1 MSLKIEHK
9 ILITMSQST
18 PQNINTTPSN
28 PTLIGQPEVSTH
40 DTTEFVTEGNV
51 PQASF
56 VDQQNA
62 QDQYFVNADSV
73 SHEIADF
80 VSRPYRFH
88 TGQWKSGSA
97 LGTVLFSD
105 LVVATLRNSP
115 VWTKL
120 QGFMAFT
127 ATFCFRLVVNAQP
140 TQQGELMLN
149 FRPDETDEDS
159 KSFRFWNKMV
169 DPAYELARVSGCPN
183 ATLTIGSTSQ
193 CEFRVSYRATVP
205 LCDVSNGEFGKIDLR
220 VLSTLAGPT
229 NAEAVSYSMYMWLE
243 DLQTYATQP
252 YSGTSSY
259 SQIGNRAAKAQGRA
273 LPSAVEAKEKG
284 TISGI
289 ADKVGSIA
297 SALTAIPGVADIAGP
312 VSWAA
317 KGVSSVASLFGFSKP
332 HDITPSA
339 AITNNPY
346 KDFAHGSG
354 ANACETK
361 LTLNDTSELS
371 VRPLGA
377 VPEDEMNIN
386 YLTKIPIY
394 LANRT
399 WKTTDAVDKIVFN
412 APVAPQY
419 MISRSGQAGKKAF
432 TVHTTLSYL
441 ALMHRYWRGSL
452 SFTFNIV
459 GTKFHSGRLRA
470 TFTPSRKWT
479 PPDQHQH
486 TYSKIFDLEDSNT
499 FTLTT
504 PWVKELPV
512 RSTDRMSNYEEVEG
526 FITLSVEDQLVA
538 NSTCAQYVDIVCFVS
553 GDVSFSAPR
562 IPDEHVANGVVFN
575 PTSTGRAA
583 KAQGFT
589 ADVASARVAVMNM
602 VPDEVVPTA
611 AQEQR
616 ALEVTVGDP
625 EPSLRTLTKR
635 MAYNGVFTFKDK
647 NADIREHCILPSNQ
661 LQAELASAIT
671 SDQVATYGDYID
683 WVSALYRFRAGG
695 IRYCIYG
702 DLPKPENTLVKFCPL
717 DGTNLIIPAYEVTS
731 AGVGTFK
738 ATIARFMQMLNY
750 VTVPYA
756 KNNYGIQISVP
767 YYHDR
772 PALTN
777 SRWFVPNPLPITT
790 TIGAGYDPVS
800 TCDSYVAISNLAP
813 NDTDL
818 TKNRLFVF
826 RAAADDFNCGF
837 FTGPPITYRNI
848 TS

>member
-1 MSLKIEHK
+1 
-9 ILITMSQST
+9 
-18 PQNINTTPSN
+18 
-28 PTLIGQPEVSTH
+28 
-40 DTTEFVTEGNV
+40 
-51 PQASF
+51 
-56 VDQQNA
+56 
-62 QDQYFVNADSV
+62 
-73 SHEIADF
+73 
-80 VSRPYRFH
+80 
-88 TGQWKSGSA
+88 
-97 LGTVLFSD
+97 LFTD
-105 LVVATLRNSP
+105 LVVATFRKSP
-115 VWTKL
+115 VWAKL

-127 ATFCFRLVVNAQP
+127 ATFCFRVVVNSQP
-140 TQQGELMLN
+140 TQQGTLLLN
-149 FRPDETDEDS
+149 FRPDETDEDD
-159 KSFRFWNKMV
+159 KTFRFWNKLA
-169 DPAYELARVSGCPN
+169 DPSYELARVSGCPN
-183 ATLTIGSTSQ
+183 STLTISSASQ

-205 LCDVSNGEFGKIDLR
+205 LCDVSKGEFGKIDLR
-220 VLSTLAGPT
+220 VLSVLAGPT
-229 NAEAVSYSMYMWLE
+229 NAETVSYSMYMWLE
-243 DLQTYATQP
+243 DLKTYATQP
-252 YSGTSSY
+252 YVENSSFR
-259 SQIGNRAAKAQGRA
+259 SAQTQGRA

-284 TISGI
+284 SISGI

-339 AITNNPY
+339 AMSLNPY
-346 KDFAHGSG
+346 KDFAHGAG

-377 VPEDEMNIN
+377 VSEDEMNIK
-386 YLTKIPIY
+386 YLVEKPIY

-399 WKTTDAVDKIVFN
+399 WKVTDAVDKIIFN

-419 MISRSGQAGKKAF
+419 LISRTGVSGTKAM

-441 ALMHRYWRGSL
+441 ALMHRYWRGTIK
-452 SFTFNIV
+452 FTFNIV
-459 GTKFHSGRLRA
+459 GTKFHSGRIRA

-486 TYSKIFDLEDSNT
+486 TYSAILDISDSNT
-499 FTLTT
+499 FTFPC

-512 RSTDRMSNYEEVEG
+512 RSTDRMSNYEDVEG
-526 FITLSVEDQLVA
+526 FLTLSVEDQLVA
-538 NSTCAQYVDIVCFVS
+538 NSTCAQYVDIICFVS

-562 IPDEHVANGVVFN
+562 IPDEHVANGVTFAAGGTKREAKTQGYTLDVAGDTVAEIN
-575 PTSTGRAA
+575 LVPNDMAPTS
-583 KAQGFT
+583 
-589 ADVASARVAVMNM
+589 
-602 VPDEVVPTA
+602 

-625 EPSLRTLTKR
+625 EPSLRTLVKR
-635 MAYNGVFTFKDK
+635 MAYNGIFTFKDK
-647 NADIREHCILPSNQ
+647 NVDSREHCVLPSNQ
-661 LQAELASAIT
+661 LQAELAPTIT
-671 SDQVATYGDYID
+671 NDTVATYGDYVD
-683 WVSALYRFRAGG
+683 WVSALYRFRSGG

-702 DLPKPENTLVKFCPL
+702 DLPKADNTLIKFCPL
-717 DGTNLIIPAYEVTS
+717 DGTNTIIPAYEVTP

-738 ATIARFMQMLNY
+738 ATIARFMQMLNF

-756 KNNYGIQISVP
+756 KNSYGIQLSVP

-772 PALTN
+772 PALIN
-777 SRWFVPNPLPITT
+777 QRWFIPNPLPITT
-790 TIGAGYDPVS
+790 TIGAGYDPAS
-800 TCDSYVAISNLAP
+800 TCDSYVAISNMAP

-826 RAAADDFNCGF
+826 RSAADDFNCGF

-848 TS
+848 IKT